1 MIILP
6 SITPTPDNSNLFLF
20 PLKARIIGSRLY
32 FYSPVICL
40 RHNIKDGGYNS
51 TNINKQL
58 SPAQNWYASTAGYVS
73 ASKNIPH
80 TQTLSLGRSS
90 VIGLFRIRSVIMN

>member
-6 SITPTPDNSNLFLF
+6 SITRTPDNSNFLLF

-80 TQTLSLGRSS
+80 TQTLSLGRSA